1 MSPGNYS
8 AINSARCWSL
18 YLLLMYTFNDY
29 ILLLMWPPFRNDC
42 NPCLLSHTV
51 TKHKQLVP
59 ISFTARS
66 YLCHRHYRS
75 CSALQP
81 WAQSMSWSV
90 STSGRS
96 ACRAQRA
103 VAQPQSQRRLERWY
117 CQTHTPTSF
126 LPQDTIHS
134 YMNQKRRN
142 LGDLVVPAG
151 DHMNY
156 SCLYIDI
163 SAQNEQTGDL
173 CQVTHISSSLRPWV
187 SSQALQTGSGS
198 IPSWEIAVLRLL
210 TVRGMPYLSDS
221 GTAPQTDVTA
231 LQIPLLFLHGFC
243 LSTNL
248 YCLVLVLA
256 HVYPQLAV

>member
-1 MSPGNYS
+1 MTIFYFWCGHPSGMTVIRVFCLTMRQNTNNWCPSPSQQG
-8 AINSARCWSL
+8 L
-18 YLLLMYTFNDY
+18 
-29 ILLLMWPPFRNDC
+29 
-42 NPCLLSHTV
+42 
-51 TKHKQLVP
+51 
-59 ISFTARS
+59 

-81 WAQSMSWSV
+81 WTQSMSWSV

-96 ACRAQRA
+96 ACRARRA

-134 YMNQKRRN
+134 YINQKRRN

-173 CQVTHISSSLRPWV
+173 CRVTHISSSLRP
-187 SSQALQTGSGS
+187 
-198 IPSWEIAVLRLL
+198 
-210 TVRGMPYLSDS
+210 
-221 GTAPQTDVTA
+221 
-231 LQIPLLFLHGFC
+231 
-243 LSTNL
+243 
-248 YCLVLVLA
+248 
-256 HVYPQLAV
+256 